1 MRKITTAGLAVT
13 GLLIASTAASAQVLC
28 VLPLFISA
36 AIVSAK
42 ENRELTQKEAMWCG
56 LVRDPEG
63 VRKMAEEKAAK
74 EAAEKAA
81 AETGNN

>member
-63 VRKMAEEKAAK
+63 VKKMAEEKAAK